1 MASSKKV
8 LDHLQRSTNS
18 NEGNFVKVPK
28 GDSLEFK
35 KILRGEFITILK
47 MRRVV
52 VERFKARTTLG
63 SLN

>member
-1 MASSKKV
+1 MASSKKA

-18 NEGNFVKVPK
+18 NEGNFVKVSR
-28 GDSLEFK
+28 GNSLEFK

-52 VERFKARTTLG
+52 VERFKARTT
-63 SLN
+63 